1 MAGGTMLTG
10 NPIWSFVMTKPT
22 TVRSET
28 SARDAILDAAE
39 TLLGRYGYR
48 KTTMDDIAREARIGK
63 GTTYLHFRSK
73 EEVFL
78 TTIDR
83 IVDRLCE
90 QLRLI
95 AIGPGTLA
103 ERLNLMLVERVLFR
117 FDCVSHYPA
126 SLDEIFASLRL
137 SYLERR
143 GTNLSREAA
152 VFEAT
157 LIASMDETEGSIS
170 NTRESAELLLEA
182 TNSLLPYSLSP
193 RELGNRRDVERRIRR
208 IAAVVVAGLLS
219 QPIPVP
225 EPASGRR
232 QTTEGVKR

>member
-1 MAGGTMLTG
+1 MQ
-10 NPIWSFVMTKPT
+10 KPALEPVAT
-22 TVRSET
+22 T
-28 SARDAILDAAE
+28 ARDTILDAAE
-39 TLLGRYGYR
+39 SLLGRYGYR

-90 QLRLI
+90 RLRMI
-95 AIGPGTLA
+95 AVGPGTTA
-103 ERLNLMLVERVLFR
+103 ERLEEMLVERVLFR

-143 GTNLSREAA
+143 GRNLEKEAA
-152 VFEAT
+152 VFEAALLGAT
-157 LIASMDETEGSIS
+157 DSSGEMIQ
-170 NTRESAELLLEA
+170 NTRDAAEALLES
-182 TNSLLPYSLSP
+182 TNSLLPYGLSP
-193 RELGNRRDVERRIRR
+193 RELGNRLDVGRRARR
-208 IAAVVVAGLLS
+208 IAAIVVAGVLS
-219 QPIPVP
+219 NSTSVP
-225 EPASGRR
+225 APAAGRR
-232 QTTEGVKR
+232 KPTTGGTIR

>member
-1 MAGGTMLTG
+1 MILTEIR
-10 NPIWSFVMTKPT
+10 NWSFVMTNAPPEPNVAT
-22 TVRSET
+22 
-28 SARDAILDAAE
+28 ARDSILDAAE

-83 IVDRLCE
+83 IVDRLCDR
-90 QLRLI
+90 LRLI
-95 AIGPGTLA
+95 AVGPGTLTG
-103 ERLNLMLVERVLFR
+103 RLEAMLVERVLFR

-143 GTNLSREAA
+143 SRNLEKEAA

-157 LIASMDETEGSIS
+157 LLGYASPDGEPIPDA
-170 NTRESAELLLEA
+170 RDAAEALLES
-182 TNSLLPYSLSP
+182 TNSLLPYGLSP
-193 RELGNRRDVERRIRR
+193 RELGNRQDVERRARR
-208 IAAVVVAGLLS
+208 IAAVVVAGILS
-219 QPIPVP
+219 NPTSVP
-225 EPASGRR
+225 KPAAGRR
-232 QTTEGVKR
+232 NPTTGGASK

>member
-1 MAGGTMLTG
+1 MILTEIR
-10 NPIWSFVMTKPT
+10 NWSFVMTKAPPGPT
-22 TVRSET
+22 SAT
-28 SARDAILDAAE
+28 ARDAILDAAE

-83 IVDRLCE
+83 IVDRLCD
-90 QLRLI
+90 RLHSI
-95 AIGPGTLA
+95 AVGPGTLA
-103 ERLNLMLVERVLFR
+103 ERIETMLIERVLYR

-143 GTNLSREAA
+143 GRNLEKESA
-152 VFEAT
+152 VFEAALLGSASPT
-157 LIASMDETEGSIS
+157 GELIPDARDA
-170 NTRESAELLLEA
+170 AEALLES
-182 TNSLLPYSLSP
+182 TNSLLPYGLSP
-193 RELGNRRDVERRIRR
+193 RELGNRNDVERRARR
-208 IAAVVVAGLLS
+208 IAAIVVAGVLS
-219 QPIPVP
+219 NPTSVP
-225 EPASGRR
+225 KPAAGRR
-232 QTTEGVKR
+232 NPTTGGTNT

>member
-1 MAGGTMLTG
+1 MILTEIR
-10 NPIWSFVMTKPT
+10 NWSFVMMKAPPEPASAT
-22 TVRSET
+22 
-28 SARDAILDAAE
+28 ARDTILDAAE
-39 TLLGRYGYR
+39 SLLGRYGYR

-90 QLRLI
+90 RLRLI
-95 AIGPGTLA
+95 AVGPGTLN
-103 ERLNLMLVERVLFR
+103 ERLEAMLVDRVLYR

-143 GTNLSREAA
+143 GRNLEKESA
-152 VFEAT
+152 VFEAALLGSSSST
-157 LIASMDETEGSIS
+157 GELIPDARDA
-170 NTRESAELLLEA
+170 AEALLES
-182 TNSLLPYSLSP
+182 TNSLLPYGLSP
-193 RELGNRRDVERRIRR
+193 RELGNRNDVERRARR
-208 IAAVVVAGLLS
+208 IAAIVVAGVLS
-219 QPIPVP
+219 SPTSVP
-225 EPASGRR
+225 KPAAGRR
-232 QTTEGVKR
+232 NPTT

>member
-1 MAGGTMLTG
+1 MILTEIR
-10 NPIWSFVMTKPT
+10 NWSFVMMKAPPGPASAT
-22 TVRSET
+22 
-28 SARDAILDAAE
+28 ARDTILDAAE
-39 TLLGRYGYR
+39 SLLGRYGYR

-90 QLRLI
+90 RLRLI
-95 AIGPGTLA
+95 AVGPGTLN
-103 ERLNLMLVERVLFR
+103 ERLEAMLVDRVLYR

-143 GTNLSREAA
+143 DLNLEKESA
-152 VFEAT
+152 VFEAALLGSSSST
-157 LIASMDETEGSIS
+157 VELIPDARDAADACLDS
-170 NTRESAELLLEA
+170 
-182 TNSLLPYSLSP
+182 TNSLLTYGLSP
-193 RELGNRRDVERRIRR
+193 PELGTRNDVERRARR
-208 IAAVVVAGLLS
+208 IAAIVVAGVLS
-219 QPIPVP
+219 SPTSVP
-225 EPASGRR
+225 KPAAGRR
-232 QTTEGVKR
+232 NPTT

>member
-1 MAGGTMLTG
+1 MILTEIR
-10 NPIWSFVMTKPT
+10 NWSFVMTKAPPEMASST
-22 TVRSET
+22 
-28 SARDAILDAAE
+28 ARDTILDAAE
-39 TLLGRYGYR
+39 SLLGRYGYR

-83 IVDRLCE
+83 IVDRLCDR
-90 QLRLI
+90 LRSI
-95 AIGPGTLA
+95 AVGPGTLA
-103 ERLNLMLVERVLFR
+103 ERLEAMLVERVLYR

-143 GTNLSREAA
+143 GRNLEKEAA

-157 LIASMDETEGSIS
+157 LIGAAGTDGGMIPDARGA
-170 NTRESAELLLEA
+170 AEALLES
-182 TNSLLPYSLSP
+182 TNSLLPYGLSP
-193 RELGNRRDVERRIRR
+193 RELGNRREVQRRVQRL
-208 IAAVVVAGLLS
+208 AALVVAGLLS
-219 QPIPVP
+219 NPTSVP
-225 EPASGRR
+225 KPAEGRR
-232 QTTEGVKR
+232 KPRPEGEVR